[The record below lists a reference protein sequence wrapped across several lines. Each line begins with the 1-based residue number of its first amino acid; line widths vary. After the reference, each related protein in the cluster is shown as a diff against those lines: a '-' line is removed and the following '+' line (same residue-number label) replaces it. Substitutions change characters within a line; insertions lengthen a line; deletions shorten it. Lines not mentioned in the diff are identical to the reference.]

1 MMCLLPWRAVPTAR
15 RPAYGLVLFLACLV
29 MFSAVKSGQADS
41 LQPLKIVA
49 FGTSLTAR
57 GGWQSALE
65 TGLSAC
71 LQRPVNVESVAKS
84 GETSL
89 WALTQVDRV
98 IAAQPDIILIEL
110 YANDATLHRFVSLAQ
125 SRKNIGDI
133 LDQLRQRL
141 PQARIIVMAMNPFSG
156 LRGLIRP
163 FADSYVSAH
172 QAEAKKRGLE
182 FVDHRPN
189 WERLTPDDLATA
201 IPDGVH
207 PQPDMASKIIAPELV
222 KRIAGN
228 DCGE

>member
-1 MMCLLPWRAVPTAR
+1 MIYLRLWRAVPTER
-15 RPAYGLVLFLACLV
+15 RLVCKLILFLV
-29 MFSAVKSGQADS
+29 VIFSMTRATFAES
-41 LQPLKIVA
+41 LPPLKIVA

-57 GGWQSALE
+57 GGWQPALE
-65 TGLSAC
+65 IRLAAC
-71 LQRPVNVESVAKS
+71 LQRRVEVESVAKS

-98 IAAQPDIILIEL
+98 VAAQPDIILIEL

-133 LDQLRQRL
+133 LDQLQQRL

-163 FADSYVSAH
+163 FVNSYVSAH
-172 QAEAKKRGLE
+172 QAEAEKRGLE
-182 FVDHRPN
+182 FVDHRAN
-189 WERLTPDDLATA
+189 WERLRPDDLATA

-207 PQPDMASKIIAPELV
+207 PQPDMASKIIVPELV
-222 KRIAGN
+222 KRIAAN
-228 DCGE
+228 SCGE

>member
-1 MMCLLPWRAVPTAR
+1 MICLQFWRAVQTER
-15 RPAYGLVLFLACLV
+15 RPAYGLVLFLACLL
-29 MFSAVKSGQADS
+29 MLSAVRNGYADS
-41 LQPLKIVA
+41 PVSLKIVA

-57 GGWQSALE
+57 GGWQPALE
-65 TGLSAC
+65 TELAAC
-71 LQRPVNVESVAKS
+71 LQKPVKVESVAKS

-89 WALTQVDRV
+89 WALTQIDRV
-98 IAAQPDIILIEL
+98 VAEQPDIILIEL

-133 LDQLRQRL
+133 LDQLQQRL

-163 FADSYVSAH
+163 FVDSYVSVH
-172 QAEAKKRGLE
+172 EAEAQKRGLE

-207 PQPDMASKIIAPELV
+207 PLPDMASKIIAPELV

-228 DCGE
+228 HCGE

>member
-1 MMCLLPWRAVPTAR
+1 MIYLRPWRAVPTER
-15 RPAYGLVLFLACLV
+15 RLVCELILFFACLV
-29 MFSAVKSGQADS
+29 IFSMTRATFAES
-41 LQPLKIVA
+41 LPPLKIVA

-57 GGWQSALE
+57 GGWQPALE

-71 LQRPVNVESVAKS
+71 LQRPVKVESVAKS

-98 IAAQPDIILIEL
+98 VAAQPDVILIEL

-133 LDQLRQRL
+133 LDQLQQRL

-163 FADSYVSAH
+163 FVDSYVSAH
-172 QAEAKKRGLE
+172 QAEAEKRGLE
-182 FVDHRPN
+182 FVDHRAN
-189 WERLTPDDLATA
+189 WERLTADDLATA

-228 DCGE
+228 NCGE